1 MATSEE
7 KQDLVEELKGPH
19 YYRITV
25 NGYGAETAYMKISK
39 EAYEFW
45 KESLENGDSDVVN
58 YVIGAEDDDFDFEDI
73 DEVPEH
79 AQFMRD
85 EDGDNRSWY
94 EPPNEFAHVWGVA
107 ADHAYIT
114 IDKVAGPDWGDA
126 HLEDIID
133 REDLYE
139 LSNRIGEETDWE
151 VEMNVG
157 LDPNA
162 EYPLVEYAKKG
173 DFVCQFMSS
182 EKGCF
187 FETVLETPGL
197 LDIKKLQFVIDE
209 APNGE
214 DTLFGINYEGEELDN
229 NGGDTNG
236 KGYSVYMWEEQY

>member
-7 KQDLVEELKGPH
+7 KQDLVEGLKGPH

-25 NGYGAETAYMKISK
+25 NGYGAETAYMKITK
-39 EAYEFW
+39 EAYDFW
-45 KESLENGDSDVVN
+45 KESLENGDSDAVN
-58 YVIGAEDDDFDFEDI
+58 YVVNAEDEDFDFEDI
-73 DEVPEH
+73 VEIPEY

-114 IDKVAGPDWGDA
+114 IDKVDGDDYSA
-126 HLEDIID
+126 SHIEDIID

-139 LSNRIGEETDWE
+139 LTNRIGEETDWE

-157 LDPNA
+157 FDPD
-162 EYPLVEYAKKG
+162 ERLVEYANKG
-173 DFVCQFMSS
+173 DYVCQFMSS

-214 DTLFGINYEGEELDN
+214 DTLFAVKYDGEELDN
-229 NGGDTNG
+229 FGGDTNG
-236 KGYSVYMWEEQY
+236 KGFSVYMWEQEY